1 MHKSTK
7 NTIQKHTKSKD
18 FEYFCVFSVFFR
30 KKYLTECGQICDSSF
45 AVAKSIAEP
54 ENSNY
59 VTLANNSTPF
69 YRAFFI
75 RSARTSKE
83 RYNIACSSMVAC
95 SGKGFALCCVPKF
108 AVSQPVTRYRP
119 NPEKFSDSSKNL
131 TLELSAM
138 IYLFLGI
145 HRQNLAD
152 TNRTFKTL
160 PKQRLAVRAQ
170 SEQDARARIAPN
182 WCILQSWA
190 FQNPEEINR
199 TFATSSNK
207 GVIYA

>member
-7 NTIQKHTKSKD
+7 KTIQKNTKSKD
-18 FEYFCVFSVFFR
+18 FEHFCVFSVFFR
-30 KKYLTECGQICDSSF
+30 KKYLTKCEQICDSLPNGRGNPT
-45 AVAKSIAEP
+45 KQQP
-54 ENSNY
+54 
-59 VTLANNSTPF
+59 TANNSTPLN
-69 YRAFFI
+69 RAFFVRSI
-75 RSARTSKE
+75 RTP
-83 RYNIACSSMVAC
+83 NQNGLNCLFSMIAC
-95 SGKGFALCCVPKF
+95 SGKPLQVGGVPLV
-108 AVSQPVTRYRP
+108 AVFPPRYTLSPSRG
-119 NPEKFSDSSKNL
+119 KQSDNFRKQS
-131 TLELSAM
+131 TELSAM

-145 HRQNLAD
+145 NRQFLAD
-152 TNRTFKTL
+152 TSRTFKTL
-160 PKQRLAVRAQ
+160 PKNRLAVRAT